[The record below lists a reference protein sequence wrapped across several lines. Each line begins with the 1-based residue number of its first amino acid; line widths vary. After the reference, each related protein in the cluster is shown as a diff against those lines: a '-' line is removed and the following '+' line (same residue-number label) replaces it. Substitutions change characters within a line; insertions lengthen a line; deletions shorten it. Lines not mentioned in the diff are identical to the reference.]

1 MQAPVVSAQALPVQ
15 VLPAQVL
22 RAQGP
27 LVPAQGPLVA
37 AQAAPGDWLQ
47 AIEAYDLNQPFS
59 VRIGTV
65 AGDYYPGAIPAAM
78 ADKKVLSM
86 KVKTATGEVR
96 VMHSVPHT
104 LVAVGYYKGDE
115 ALKEAIKNSK
125 RFSEHANQTV
135 GKPTSYLGINMLVE
149 LESRQELDVKDARGK
164 VFQNVVF
171 LLY

>member
-27 LVPAQGPLVA
+27 LVPAQGPLVP

-47 AIEAYDLNQPFS
+47 SIQCYDLNEPFH

-86 KVKTATGEVR
+86 KVASETGEVQ

-104 LVAVGYYKGDE
+104 LVALVYCDNDE
-115 ALKEAIKNSK
+115 KTAWDMALS
-125 RFSEHANQTV
+125 
-135 GKPTSYLGINMLVE
+135 L
-149 LESRQELDVKDARGK
+149 
-164 VFQNVVF
+164 
-171 LLY
+171 